1 MQTLRK
7 PFFYLAQGLIA
18 LAVVLEVGGTFLL
31 STDTVPQDILAV
43 FSEGDSEIAEALD
56 SVDQRELKELERR
69 GPPGLA
75 ILYMALLDGVV
86 LFTTLLMGASMF
98 WTQRVHGRT
107 QGCITLA
114 LGVGLVVIGLAA
126 IFTALSLLI
135 FMVSLLLSVPFG
147 TITYMAMFGFFAR
160 ARASVLLSLLMVLKL
175 GFAGS
180 LVLAHQRFVQNR
192 GLVLLVLS
200 ALLANITVSFLHGF
214 APGFLVS
221 ITDAIG
227 AILIAACGLV
237 WAALLVFG
245 SVGSVLKALRLDQ
258 A

>member
-7 PFFYLAQGLIA
+7 SFFFLALGLIT
-18 LAVVLEVGGTFLL
+18 LAVVLEIGGTFKL
-31 STDTVPQDILAV
+31 SPNEKTQDISAML
-43 FSEGDSEIAEALD
+43 SKGDSEIAKALK
-56 SVDQRELKELERR
+56 SVDSSELEELKRPE
-69 GPPGLA
+69 PPGLA
-75 ILYMALLDGVV
+75 ILYMALLDSVV
-86 LFTTLLMGASMF
+86 LFTTMLMGASMF

-114 LGVGLVVIGLAA
+114 VGVGLLVIGLVA
-126 IFTALSLLI
+126 IFTAIGLLI

-147 TITYMAMFGFFAR
+147 TITYMALFGFFAR
-160 ARASVLLSLLMVLKL
+160 ARARLLLSLLMVVKL
-175 GFAGS
+175 GFASS

-200 ALLANITVSFLHGF
+200 TLLANIVVSFLHSF
-214 APGFLVS
+214 EPVLFVS

-237 WAALLVFG
+237 WAALLVLG
-245 SVGSVLKALRLDQ
+245 SIGSVLKALRLDQ